1 MPLLKGMAMHC
12 TKCGAES
19 TTGRKFCPACGN
31 ALARP
36 CPKCGS
42 ENAPSSAFCEDCGAA
57 LTVAWQ
63 LLAYRFTSSCIN
75 NAADSRHARAA
86 GVANVTLRV
95 SVRRSRRAFAD
106 IKGSTETDAE
116 DLDLKRRARLSTR
129 RCGS

>member
-1 MPLLKGMAMHC
+1 MAMHC

-57 LTVAWQ
+57 LTDSVATAITGSPQ
-63 LLAYRFTSSCIN
+63 VALTTPQIRVTPEQ
-75 NAADSRHARAA
+75 R
-86 GVANVTLRV
+86 VANVTLEGERKTV
-95 SVRRSRRAFAD
+95 TALFAD
-106 IKGSTETDAE
+106 IKGST
-116 DLDLKRRARLSTR
+116 
-129 RCGS
+129 